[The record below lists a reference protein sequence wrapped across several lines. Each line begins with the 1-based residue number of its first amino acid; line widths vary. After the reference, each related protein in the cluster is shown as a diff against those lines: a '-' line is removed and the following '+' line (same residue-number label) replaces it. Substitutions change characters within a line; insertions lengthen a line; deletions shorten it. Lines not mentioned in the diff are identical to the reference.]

1 MKRIAIA
8 AFLAALAACSSLPD
22 SVKGPFARSAQG
34 GTTADTVD
42 QGTNTSAFPAKT
54 DEGKF

>member
-8 AFLAALAACSSLPD
+8 AFLVALAACSSLPD
-22 SVKGPFARSAQG
+22 SIKGPFARSAQG
-34 GTTADTVD
+34 GTTVVAVN
-42 QGTNTSAFPAKT
+42 QTNPNAFPAET